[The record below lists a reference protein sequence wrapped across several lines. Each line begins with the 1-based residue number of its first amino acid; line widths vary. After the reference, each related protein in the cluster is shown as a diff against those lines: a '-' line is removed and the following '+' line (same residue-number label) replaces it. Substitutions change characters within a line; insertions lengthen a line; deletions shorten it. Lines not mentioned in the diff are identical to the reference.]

1 MKFEFRVRNDVDS
14 NAGMLGPDATYYRS
28 RKRSFVKFALCGIVL
43 AFVAAV
49 VPESLSKY
57 FGVPAI
63 TLIGTSLLVF
73 FTMPGLTCPACQ
85 KSAENFDKFCPAC
98 GVSGIHVSKMWGTR
112 CDSCGKTLGTYKSR
126 NYRIRYCTHCGELLD
141 RTGA

>member
-1 MKFEFRVRNDVDS
+1 MEKDS
-14 NAGMLGPDATYYRS
+14 GLLGPDATRYRA
-28 RKRSFVKFALCGIVL
+28 RKGTFVKLALCGIVL
-43 AFVAAV
+43 AFIAAV

-63 TLIGTSLLVF
+63 ALIGTSMIVF
-73 FTMPGLTCPACQ
+73 FTMPGVSCPACH

-98 GVSGIHVSKMWGTR
+98 GAAGLHVSRMWGTR

-126 NYRIRYCTHCGELLD
+126 NYRIRFCTHCGELLD
-141 RTGA
+141 RTGV